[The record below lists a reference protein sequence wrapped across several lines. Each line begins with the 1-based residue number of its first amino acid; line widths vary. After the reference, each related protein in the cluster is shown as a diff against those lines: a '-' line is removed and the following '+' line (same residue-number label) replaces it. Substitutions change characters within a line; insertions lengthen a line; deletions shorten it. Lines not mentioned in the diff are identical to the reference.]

1 MDHRVE
7 VGPRILSIS
16 SPGGVKLLLGWY
28 GTQEPVRLQRDRFKR
43 FVEEALPQRADDPRS
58 SGGRTGRA
66 GRDVA
71 SASSWH
77 GWRASSWHG
86 LARVLEAAV
95 RDSHGRTMVLC
106 RVCLFISAS
115 VVATPTPTG
124 ALCWR
129 RSSSA
134 ASDCVNGVLVH
145 SPHKVSSRGFK
156 RLLQM
161 IISCVA
167 TLPLALVLNSA
178 GPLNAAARPAGHARS
193 HAIKLAVDAS
203 TFATPQWE
211 SLAIELDTLPVFA
224 IVDEAG
230 ELGTQQ
236 VYVDP
241 QAAEEA
247 CELARKSSGDDQLD
261 TTPTGLG
268 TAFRA
273 AREGA
278 GLLVA
283 AMDDVQAAG
292 LDAASAEG
300 KNLPMF
306 VCMELASERTD
317 GTGKEIPIF
326 LSAADAEAAVEQS
339 YDGGRPLVID
349 TVSLEWAVDQ
359 YCNVPDS
366 PTFRFM
372 ARSASVQLLRSLM
385 MGGA

>member
-1 MDHRVE
+1 M
-7 VGPRILSIS
+7 
-16 SPGGVKLLLGWY
+16 
-28 GTQEPVRLQRDRFKR
+28 
-43 FVEEALPQRADDPRS
+43 A
-58 SGGRTGRA
+58 
-66 GRDVA
+66 
-71 SASSWH
+71 
-77 GWRASSWHG
+77 
-86 LARVLEAAV
+86 
-95 RDSHGRTMVLC
+95 
-106 RVCLFISAS
+106 
-115 VVATPTPTG
+115 ATPTPDRG
-124 ALCWR
+124 AVLAPELV
-129 RSSSA
+129 A
-134 ASDCVNGVLVH
+134 ASRMI
-145 SPHKVSSRGFK
+145 SS
-156 RLLQM
+156 
-161 IISCVA
+161 VA

-203 TFATPQWE
+203 TFVTPQWE

-273 AREGA
+273 AREGT

-326 LSAADAEAAVEQS
+326 LCAADAEAAVEQS

>member
-1 MDHRVE
+1 MTGCYPYPRQGRCA
-7 VGPRILSIS
+7 GPELVAASRMIS
-16 SPGGVKLLLGWY
+16 S
-28 GTQEPVRLQRDRFKR
+28 
-43 FVEEALPQRADDPRS
+43 
-58 SGGRTGRA
+58 
-66 GRDVA
+66 
-71 SASSWH
+71 
-77 GWRASSWHG
+77 
-86 LARVLEAAV
+86 
-95 RDSHGRTMVLC
+95 
-106 RVCLFISAS
+106 
-115 VVATPTPTG
+115 
-124 ALCWR
+124 
-129 RSSSA
+129 
-134 ASDCVNGVLVH
+134 
-145 SPHKVSSRGFK
+145 
-156 RLLQM
+156 
-161 IISCVA
+161 VA

-326 LSAADAEAAVEQS
+326 LCAADAEAAVEQS

>member
-1 MDHRVE
+1 VLAPELVVE
-7 VGPRILSIS
+7 
-16 SPGGVKLLLGWY
+16 
-28 GTQEPVRLQRDRFKR
+28 
-43 FVEEALPQRADDPRS
+43 
-58 SGGRTGRA
+58 
-66 GRDVA
+66 
-71 SASSWH
+71 
-77 GWRASSWHG
+77 
-86 LARVLEAAV
+86 
-95 RDSHGRTMVLC
+95 
-106 RVCLFISAS
+106 
-115 VVATPTPTG
+115 
-124 ALCWR
+124 
-129 RSSSA
+129 SSS
-134 ASDCVNGVLVH
+134 SFVVRML
-145 SPHKVSSRGFK
+145 F
-156 RLLQM
+156 
-161 IISCVA
+161 CVA
-167 TLPLALVLNSA
+167 CCLPLALVLNSA
-178 GPLNAAARPAGHARS
+178 GPLNDAARPAGHARS

-203 TFATPQWE
+203 TFASPSWD

-230 ELGTQQ
+230 ELSTQQ
-236 VYVDP
+236 IYVDP

-273 AREGA
+273 AQEGT

-292 LDAASAEG
+292 LDDAASAEG

-306 VCMELASERTD
+306 VCMELASERAD
-317 GTGKEIPIF
+317 GSGKEIPIF
-326 LSAADAEAAVEQS
+326 LCAADAEAAVEQS
-339 YDGGRPLVID
+339 YDGGRLLVID

-372 ARSASVQLLRSLM
+372 ARSASVQLLRSLV